1 MCSGFSWS
9 SRPQDPASRSQS
21 PLSQDSRAPHA
32 PPRVLDD
39 PRSRRPSVKV
49 ARGWPHSRVVL
60 GGSTRRPEGR
70 WAPRLCRST
79 SCRGGLRRLSTQTG
93 NTPKETTPPQTD
105 QGKPPGLRRQLFV
118 LSLSSA
124 ERSTRPTSGFICE
137 ERAWRGAGGGG
148 KPPPPI
154 PGVPG
159 RCTGQTT
166 AGRDAATQPSG
177 RGKPGAAQGR
187 RSARGPRPAAPGP
200 PTVGPHRGTCPGF
213 EVESDFS
220 CVRNKRP
227 EMQTCPARLAERSSI
242 RPPAPPLLVHQPADP
257 DEAEGAGGLETGR
270 RGHRTGPAPVS
281 RGRGHRDL
289 LLRLRTSASW
299 LS

>member
-21 PLSQDSRAPHA
+21 PLSQDSRARHA

-79 SCRGGLRRLSTQTG
+79 SCRGGLRRLSTQVG

-137 ERAWRGAGGGG
+137 ERAWRGAGGEG
-148 KPPPPI
+148 KPPSPDSRRARALHWPNH
-154 PGVPG
+154 GRPG
-159 RCTGQTT
+159 RG
-166 AGRDAATQPSG
+166 AQPSG

-227 EMQTCPARLAERSSI
+227 ETQTRPARLAERSSI

-270 RGHRTGPAPVS
+270 QGHRTGLAPVS

-289 LLRLRTSASW
+289 LLRLRTSASR

>member
-1 MCSGFSWS
+1 MGATAL
-9 SRPQDPASRSQS
+9 PQHLVPRRRTS
-21 PLSQDSRAPHA
+21 PSLHTNRKH
-32 PPRVLDD
+32 
-39 PRSRRPSVKV
+39 
-49 ARGWPHSRVVL
+49 
-60 GGSTRRPEGR
+60 PEGNDT
-70 WAPRLCRST
+70 ST
-79 SCRGGLRRLSTQTG
+79 NRPGQTARPATTVICAKPEFSRKVHTAHKRIHLRR
-93 NTPKETTPPQTD
+93 E
-105 QGKPPGLRRQLFV
+105 
-118 LSLSSA
+118 SL
-124 ERSTRPTSGFICE
+124 
-137 ERAWRGAGGGG
+137 AGGGG
-148 KPPPPI
+148 RGEAPPPI

-159 RCTGQTT
+159 RCTGQTM

-227 EMQTCPARLAERSSI
+227 EMQTRPARLAERSSI

-270 RGHRTGPAPVS
+270 QGHRTGPAPVS

-289 LLRLRTSASW
+289 LLRLRTSASR

>member
-1 MCSGFSWS
+1 MGATALPQHLVPRRTSPSLHTSWK
-9 SRPQDPASRSQS
+9 
-21 PLSQDSRAPHA
+21 H
-32 PPRVLDD
+32 
-39 PRSRRPSVKV
+39 
-49 ARGWPHSRVVL
+49 
-60 GGSTRRPEGR
+60 PEGNDT
-70 WAPRLCRST
+70 ST
-79 SCRGGLRRLSTQTG
+79 NRPGQTARPPTTVICAKPEFSRKVHTAHKRIHLRR
-93 NTPKETTPPQTD
+93 E
-105 QGKPPGLRRQLFV
+105 
-118 LSLSSA
+118 SL
-124 ERSTRPTSGFICE
+124 
-137 ERAWRGAGGGG
+137 AGGGG
-148 KPPPPI
+148 RGEAPSPDSRRARALHWPNH
-154 PGVPG
+154 GRPG
-159 RCTGQTT
+159 RG
-166 AGRDAATQPSG
+166 AQPSS

-227 EMQTCPARLAERSSI
+227 EMQTRPARLAERSSI

-270 RGHRTGPAPVS
+270 QGHRTGLAPVS

-289 LLRLRTSASW
+289 LLRLRTSASR